1 MLRGHAQPA
10 KVAEVVLHNE
20 PGGRFV
26 EECLA
31 IFLRVRLTVT
41 GACMGEAL
49 PEGSDVTVAHR
60 SARSPRIGDIVLVRQ
75 PEGLRLHRLIWGPPV
90 ALCRQWRTKA
100 DRSRRWDARVA
111 ADAIIGTV
119 VGSDRGIEPGGRR
132 VRRAAWSLAAAVA
145 SRAWAALPAGRP

>member
-1 MLRGHAQPA
+1 MLRSRAQPT
-10 KVAEVVLHNE
+10 KPAEVVLHNE
-20 PGGRFV
+20 NAVRIF

-31 IFLRVRLTVT
+31 IFLRVRLIVT
-41 GACMGEAL
+41 GSCMGEAL
-49 PEGSDVTVAHR
+49 PEGSGVTVEHR
-60 SARSPRIGDIVLVRQ
+60 SVRRPRIGDIVLVRQ

-111 ADAIIGTV
+111 EDAVLGTV

-132 VRRAAWSLAAAVA
+132 VRRAAWSFVVAVA
-145 SRAWAALPAGRP
+145 SRAWGALPARRH